1 MPFSNQNFIEIPRSG
16 DSELSDLGLA
26 LLELIEKFV
35 LGAVTTL
42 FDVLLFSAFHYQNF
56 IKTATKVERRKP
68 KSSLKNSVEK
78 ALQTRYKMA
87 SYK

>member
-16 DSELSDLGLA
+16 DSDLCLA